1 MITFT
6 DIKGFATV
14 QDGGRKGVAH
24 LAIPTSGAFDKQ
36 SHDFANRIVGN
47 AKSAATIESLRSSIC
62 FSANSEVVIA
72 VTGAPANVRI
82 NGVQLHMN
90 AALHIPSGVPV
101 EITTTHLGMRT
112 YVAVRGGFV
121 GETVIGSQSYDELS
135 KLGTAPLVTGSK
147 LAVGNEN
154 VEEVASAH
162 AAVKGIH
169 LGSHYVATAHL
180 GPRWEMFP
188 EAEQLFSQAFTVS
201 SQCNRIAV
209 RLEGYSFI
217 WDTTA
222 RLPSEGVVYGAIQ
235 VPVDGQPLIF
245 GPDHPTTGGYP
256 VIGVVAESDMSVIAQ
271 LPPGATLR
279 FKRGS
284 N

>member
-1 MITFT
+1 MIIFSEV
-6 DIKGFATV
+6 KGFVTL
-14 QDGGRKGVAH
+14 QDGGRIGVAH
-24 LAIPTSGAFDKQ
+24 LAIPTSGAFDKK
-36 SHDFANRIVGN
+36 SHNLANRIVGN
-47 AKSAATIESLRSSIC
+47 SQSAATIESLRSS
-62 FSANSEVVIA
+62 FSFISDSGLVLA
-72 VTGAPANVRI
+72 VTGAPVNIRI

-90 AALHIPSGVPV
+90 AALHVPAGVTV
-101 EITTTHLGMRT
+101 EISSGQLAMRT

-135 KLGTAPLVTGSK
+135 KLGTAPLATGQQ
-147 LAVGNEN
+147 LTVGNDFEG
-154 VEEVASAH
+154 EVASAH
-162 AAVKGIH
+162 AVVKGVH
-169 LGSHYVATAHL
+169 LGSHFVADVSI

-188 EAEQLFSQAFTVS
+188 EAQQLFAQTFTVS
-201 SQCNRIAV
+201 GQCNRIAV
-209 RLEGYSFI
+209 RLEGYSFS
-217 WDTTA
+217 WDTET

-271 LPPGATLR
+271 LPPGATLQ
-279 FKRGS
+279 FKRSS